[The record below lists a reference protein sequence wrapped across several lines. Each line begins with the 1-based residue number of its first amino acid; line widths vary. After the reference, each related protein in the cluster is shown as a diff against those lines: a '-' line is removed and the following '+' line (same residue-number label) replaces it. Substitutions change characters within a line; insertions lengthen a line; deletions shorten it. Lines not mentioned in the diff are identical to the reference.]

1 MRLRYIILFALLC
14 SPLPGWP
21 QTAHELREWEAM
33 EARGLEHLPDAVR
46 SYANSIGCNVSF
58 NPRNIARWK
67 GAPGVSYLASVALD
81 EGCSGGTGSWRS
93 IILAVRQGAN
103 AKLFIH
109 PDYSLPTLTS
119 QAFPQMIDSISATEH
134 GVRFT
139 GRVPQAHDDHNNPS
153 RPVAG
158 TIVWTGKEWSTL
170 DRPTSAS
177 GR

>member
-1 MRLRYIILFALLC
+1 MRLHRTAIIALLC
-14 SPLPGWP
+14 CPLPGWA

-33 EARGLEHLPDAVR
+33 EARGMERLPDAVW

-58 NPRNIARWK
+58 NPSNIARWK
-67 GAPGVSYLASVALD
+67 GTPGVHYIALVRLD

-109 PDYSLPTLTS
+109 PDYSLPRLTS
-119 QAFPQMIDSISATEH
+119 EAFPQMIDSISATKN
-134 GVRFT
+134 GVRFA
-139 GRVPQAHDDHNNPS
+139 GRIHQAHDDHNNPS
-153 RPVAG
+153 SPVAG
-158 TIVWTGKEWSTL
+158 TIVWSGKEWAIL
-170 DRPTSAS
+170 DGPTSAS